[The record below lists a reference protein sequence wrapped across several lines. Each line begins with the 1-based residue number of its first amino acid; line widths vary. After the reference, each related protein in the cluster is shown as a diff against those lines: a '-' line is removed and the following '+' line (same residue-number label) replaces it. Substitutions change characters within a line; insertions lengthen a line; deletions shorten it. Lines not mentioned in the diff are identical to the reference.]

1 VSRLTVDVD
10 AFAYPDGAPVLTDV
24 RLSVEEGELV
34 VVVGPTGSGKSTLL
48 RLLNGLVPHFSG
60 GRLAGRVLVDD
71 LDTESHPP
79 RELAERIG
87 FVPQNPADA
96 FVCDTVEEELAY
108 AMENLG
114 VDPVAMRRRVEE
126 TLDLL
131 SIAELRDRNL
141 WTLSGGQQQ
150 RVAIAAV
157 LTASPRILVLDE
169 PTSSLDPAAAEEVL
183 AAITRLVHDVGLT
196 VVMAEHRLERVIQFA
211 DRVVV
216 LDGPSPRVADP
227 AVAMVDAPV
236 APPVVE
242 VGRAM
247 GWTPLPLSVRDARR
261 RFAPTRERIHPREL
275 AQIPVPGT
283 RIWASSVGGV
293 GETVAEACEL
303 TFRYGRRQALAG
315 VDLDLRTG
323 EVTAL
328 MGRNGAGKSTLLGLL
343 AGAKE
348 PATGTV
354 RVGGVDPRS
363 LSGRDRI
370 RQVGLVPQDSG
381 LLLYGETVGEE
392 CRSVDHDAGL
402 PPGTTAALLAQIRPG
417 LDADTHPG
425 SLSEGQRLVVAL
437 GVVLAPDPR
446 LVLLDEPTRGLDY
459 TAKAH
464 LRELLGERAAAGAA
478 IVVATHDVEFAAAVA
493 DRVVVLAEGEVIADG
508 PAREVL
514 CQSTVFAPQVA
525 RIAAP
530 LPVLTVEELVEAVT
544 G

>member
-1 VSRLTVDVD
+1 
-10 AFAYPDGAPVLTDV
+10 
-24 RLSVEEGELV
+24 
-34 VVVGPTGSGKSTLL
+34 
-48 RLLNGLVPHFSG
+48 
-60 GRLAGRVLVDD
+60 
-71 LDTESHPP
+71 
-79 RELAERIG
+79 
-87 FVPQNPADA
+87 
-96 FVCDTVEEELAY
+96 
-108 AMENLG
+108 
-114 VDPVAMRRRVEE
+114 
-126 TLDLL
+126 
-131 SIAELRDRNL
+131 
-141 WTLSGGQQQ
+141 
-150 RVAIAAV
+150 
-157 LTASPRILVLDE
+157 
-169 PTSSLDPAAAEEVL
+169 
-183 AAITRLVHDVGLT
+183 
-196 VVMAEHRLERVIQFA
+196 
-211 DRVVV
+211 
-216 LDGPSPRVADP
+216 
-227 AVAMVDAPV
+227 
-236 APPVVE
+236 
-242 VGRAM
+242 
-247 GWTPLPLSVRDARR
+247 
-261 RFAPTRERIHPREL
+261 
-275 AQIPVPGT
+275 
-283 RIWASSVGGV
+283 V

>member
-381 LLLYGETVGEE
+381 LLLYGETVGEV

>member
-10 AFAYPDGAPVLTDV
+10 SFTYPDGAPVLTDV

-34 VVVGPTGSGKSTLL
+34 LVVGPTGSGKSTLL

-216 LDGPSPRVADP
+216 LDGPSPRAADP
-227 AVAMVDAPV
+227 AVAMVAAPV

-261 RFAPTRERIHPREL
+261 VFAPTRERIDALEL
-275 AQIPVPGT
+275 AQIPAPGT
-283 RIWASSVGGV
+283 RIWASSGGGV
-293 GETVAEACEL
+293 GETVAEARDL
-303 TFRYGRRQALAG
+303 SFRYGRRQALAG
-315 VDLDLRTG
+315 LDLDLRAG

-328 MGRNGAGKSTLLGLL
+328 MGRNGAGKSTLLGLM

-370 RQVGLVPQDSG
+370 RQVGLVPQDPG

-525 RIAAP
+525 RIATP

>member
-1 VSRLTVDVD
+1 MSRLTVDVD